1 MTSKKLAC
9 CSDCLTKQH
18 PAFCCHHMAKSST
31 SSKGPESTCPPF
43 SVSVESEEESEPH
56 QRGGRQSPEESI
68 LTSDSDSDQEGG
80 VKLFD
85 SFIAASPR
93 HSSYRRL
100 DTKQG
105 SVKSKRPK
113 EWIIKVQRRRPVSRS
128 RKTQSALQMEPYDPF
143 SSGIYGRSSGGYNNS
158 YPPSEPQKAPGAQVL
173 NPRNHDQQYLRRPTH
188 TIPPRQSFIPP
199 SPPPPR
205 MREVPRG
212 EAAMDQE
219 RLEARV
225 QNLKMADKMSG
236 IAKVNAVFDE
246 RLRNLESGIQVNLQQ
261 SRLNLEAEQERRA
274 NLERE
279 REKLNELMKAQA
291 DINAKEKV
299 DVDQELQQKEMECQ
313 QLKDECENMKMEI
326 MAQDAEMKKQAQMLD
341 KRQMEYNMA
350 AKVER
355 RKLAKAIREQ
365 VEADI
370 RKRRS
375 DEKRTKEEEGKHE
388 AEKADRLKE
397 ELIQKITGEMREREE
412 KRAREA
418 EELRTKETEA
428 ASALLQEAE
437 RRAYEAETRRRVEEE
452 IKSSLDA
459 ERREFGH
466 QRLQFEI
473 QRRIDEA
480 IQANSGATMKERFQ
494 RQPNFVDGRQPYP
507 FDRTFDVRSHS
518 TYTNAHNQ
526 EPVFGNPFAT
536 QQPRANFHSGGRLP
550 RDVPFEQSEDGEPLF
565 YTQSPKQWPRPRPYA
580 HARQSSR
587 PANHGMQ
594 FSTSSFQEHNSNHS
608 QYSSSGA
615 SVSMGFV
622 PSPRSRW
629 GGDISPKTGPSQ
641 TSSGSSLGHD
651 NEATRS
657 PTNGYIMHG
666 ASSST
671 RSSSDFVDAPDFSEP
686 VDEHRRYLGEPSE
699 ASTNGSSLHDQSV
712 PDYVA
717 KIVRG
722 TGAKSS
728 DRRDAAKDVMKEYY
742 TGEKECGDSSSMDPE
757 WGSLGES
764 RVPTEHLEG
773 YFGLRTSHG
782 RKARRPTTP
791 PHPGPAVPTP
801 PQTAPSEP
809 AHGARPGKLHHYSSY
824 SNLSDDRVNVMGY
837 PPSFTARRPSSRP
850 RAEED
855 KHDISSRGKPRFIG
869 MVSVPMFSVPLSS
882 VSEQTGTHNS
892 TSHGSVGAGRDSRE
906 PRPTPE
912 LNLALMYEV
921 KDFE

>member
-1 MTSKKLAC
+1 
-9 CSDCLTKQH
+9 
-18 PAFCCHHMAKSST
+18 MAESLT
-31 SSKGPESTCPPF
+31 SSKGPESTCTPS
-43 SVSVESEEESEPH
+43 SVSVESEEESESH
-56 QRGGRQSPEESI
+56 QRGGWQSREESI

-80 VKLFD
+80 VTVFD

-100 DTKQG
+100 HAKEG

-128 RKTQSALQMEPYDPF
+128 RKTQSALQMEPHDAF
-143 SSGIYGRSSGGYNNS
+143 SSGIYGRSSGGYNNR

-173 NPRNHDQQYLRRPTH
+173 NPRNHDQQYPRRPTH

-205 MREVPRG
+205 MREAPRG
-212 EAAMDQE
+212 VAAMDQE
-219 RLEARV
+219 RFEARV
-225 QNLKMADKMSG
+225 QTLKMEDKMSG
-236 IAKVNAVFDE
+236 ITKVNAVFDE
-246 RLRNLESGIQVNLQQ
+246 RLRKLESGIQVDLQQ

-274 NLERE
+274 KLEGE
-279 REKLNELMKAQA
+279 REKLNEFMKAQA
-291 DINAKEKV
+291 VINAKEKV

-313 QLKDECENMKMEI
+313 KLKDECENMKIEI
-326 MAQDAEMKKQAQMLD
+326 VAQDAEMKKQAQILD
-341 KRQMEYNMA
+341 RRQMEYNMA

-370 RKRRS
+370 QRRRS

-388 AEKADRLKE
+388 AEKADRLKV

-412 KRAREA
+412 KKAREA
-418 EELRTKETEA
+418 EELRKRETEA

-452 IKSSLDA
+452 MKSKLEA
-459 ERREFGH
+459 ERREFDH
-466 QRLQFEI
+466 QRLQYEI

-480 IQANSGATMKERFQ
+480 IQANSAAAMNERFQ

-518 TYTNAHNQ
+518 TDINAHNQ
-526 EPVFGNPFAT
+526 EPVFGNPFAA
-536 QQPRANFHSGGRLP
+536 QQPRANFHPGGRLP
-550 RDVPFEQSEDGEPLF
+550 RDVPFEQSEDGDHLF
-565 YTQSPKQWPRPRPYA
+565 YTQSPKQWSRPQPYA

-594 FSTSSFQEHNSNHS
+594 FSTSSSQEHNSNHS
-608 QYSSSGA
+608 QYSSSGT

-629 GGDISPKTGPSQ
+629 GGDISPKTSPSQ
-641 TSSGSSLGHD
+641 TSSGSSLRHD
-651 NEATRS
+651 NEAIRS
-657 PTNGYIMHG
+657 PTNGCIMHS

-671 RSSSDFVDAPDFSEP
+671 RSSSNFVDAPDFSEP

-699 ASTNGSSLHDQSV
+699 ASTKGSSLHDQRVS
-712 PDYVA
+712 DYGS
-717 KIVRG
+717 KTVRG
-722 TGAKSS
+722 ADAKST
-728 DRRDAAKDVMKEYY
+728 DRRDAAGDVVNEYY
-742 TGEKECGDSSSMDPE
+742 AAEKESGDTSSMDPG
-757 WGSLGES
+757 WGSLGEG
-764 RVPTEHLEG
+764 RVPIEHLEG
-773 YFGLRTSHG
+773 YFDVRTIYG

-809 AHGARPGKLHHYSSY
+809 AHGVHPGKLHGYSSY
-824 SNLSDDRVNVMGY
+824 SNLSDDRMNMMGY
-837 PPSFTARRPSSRP
+837 PPSFTARRPSSRL

-855 KHDISSRGKPRFIG
+855 KHDRSSSGKPRFIG
-869 MVSVPMFSVPLSS
+869 MVSVPMFSVPRSS
-882 VSEQTGTHNS
+882 VSEQAGTHTS
-892 TSHGSVGAGRDSRE
+892 ASHGSVGVGRGSRE
-906 PRPTPE
+906 PRPMPE
-912 LNLALMYEV
+912 LNSALMYLV
-921 KDFE
+921 DDFE